1 MATRFL
7 IGQGELLTYDI
18 PPPPIVPSKAHPYT
32 VAQAKEYLVPRM
44 LDTALSMQALPADA
58 CPEDVA
64 VARIDLH
71 PSYIAKSFFP
81 KDLLR
86 AADLTAIG
94 SRTVRVKPRNEIRKT
109 APEVSDT
116 TRLFVAGTRA
126 AFARLPSI
134 VNELVEGSK
143 LGLQFAEIENFD
155 PMTVEDRIRGEIK
168 ATNRV
173 FEVGLHLL
181 PGFGPD
187 EVRVR
192 FDRYAKRL
200 GFAINHDL
208 QFPVGRML
216 FLALSGSADAIPTLA
231 RFSLVRTIRT
241 MPALRG
247 ARPMVRGAP
256 VSVGFTLPTAA
267 PLSDEP
273 SVVIL
278 DGGLPRDNVVKRY
291 VGRYIKSD
299 ETANDIDDYNEHG
312 LGVTSAFLFGP
323 IDPGAVAPRPFAAAD
338 HFRVLD
344 ALSDE
349 EDPYEL
355 YRTLGHVED
364 VLLSRQYQFIN
375 LSLGPNMSTDDGD
388 VHAWTAVLDTLLSDG
403 ETLMTVAVGNNGEAD
418 VATGLHRI
426 QVPADGVNA
435 LSVGAANRTTVDW
448 ARASYSA
455 QGPGRSPGRRKP
467 DVVAFG
473 GSPKEYFHVPMRGVK
488 PQLVATMGTSFAAP
502 YVLRTA
508 VGVRAVLGEAV
519 HPLTIKALM
528 IHAAHNDPGAQAHE
542 VGWGRI
548 PTDLNEIIM
557 CGDGEARILYQGLL
571 RPGKYLRAPVPLPK
585 DPLNGR
591 VSLAA
596 TFCYASPV
604 DVEDAAAYTKAGL
617 TIAFRPHS
625 GKTKNGAKSAATKSF
640 FSQQEFRT
648 EQEQRS
654 DLGKWETVL
663 HASRSMLGSSLN
675 QACFDIHYNA
685 RDGGASAGAG
695 SELIRYALVLT
706 VRAPKHVDL
715 HGDILAMHGLLKA
728 IEPRIS
734 LPLRSGSIGL

>member
-18 PPPPIVPSKAHPYT
+18 PPPPIVPSKTHPYT
-32 VAQAKEYLVPRM
+32 LEQAKEFLVPRM
-44 LDTALSMQALPADA
+44 LNAALAMQKLPAEA

-64 VARIDLH
+64 VAKIDLH
-71 PSYIAKSFFP
+71 PAYIAKSYFP
-81 KDLLR
+81 RDLLR
-86 AADLTAIG
+86 AADLSSVG
-94 SRTVRVKPRNEIRKT
+94 SRTVRVKCKHDVRKT

-116 TRLFVAGTRA
+116 TQLFVAGTRA

-134 VNELVEGSK
+134 AAELMEGSK
-143 LGLQFAEIENFD
+143 LGIQLAEIENFD
-155 PMTVEDRIRGEIK
+155 LMTAEDRIRGDIK
-168 ATNRV
+168 ASTKV

-181 PGFGPD
+181 PGSGPD
-187 EVRVR
+187 EVRIR
-192 FDRYAKRL
+192 FDHYAKKL
-200 GFAINHDL
+200 GFEVNHEL

-216 FLALSGSADAIPTLA
+216 FLAVAGAASAIPELA

-241 MPALRG
+241 MPAIRG
-247 ARPMVRGAP
+247 ARPMTRGTP
-256 VSVGFTLPTAA
+256 LSVSFTLPAAA

-273 SVVIL
+273 SVAIL
-278 DGGLPRDNVVKRY
+278 DGGLPKDTVVQRY
-291 VGRYIKSD
+291 VGRYLKSD
-299 ETANDIDDYNEHG
+299 ESAEDIDDYNEHG
-312 LGVTSAFLFGP
+312 LGVTSAYLFGP
-323 IDPGAVAPRPFAAAD
+323 IEPGAIAPRPFAPAD

-344 ALSDE
+344 ALSDK

-355 YRTLGHVED
+355 YRTLGHIED

-375 LSLGPNMSTDDGD
+375 LSLGPNLSTDDGD
-388 VHAWTAVLDTLLSDG
+388 VHAWTAVLDTMLSDG
-403 ETLMTVAVGNNGEAD
+403 ETLMTVAAGNNGEAD

-426 QVPADGVNA
+426 QVPADSVNA
-435 LSVGAANRTTVDW
+435 LSVGAANRTTDDW
-448 ARASYSA
+448 ARAAYSA

-473 GSPKEYFHVPMRGVK
+473 GSPKEYFHVPARGVK
-488 PQLVATMGTSFAAP
+488 PQLTATMGTSFAAP

-528 IHAAHNDPGAQAHE
+528 IHAAHNDPGAHADE

-585 DPLNGR
+585 VPLTGR
-591 VSLAA
+591 VSLSA

-625 GKTKNGAKSAATKSF
+625 AKTKNGAKSATTKAF
-640 FSQQEFRT
+640 FSQHEFRT

-663 HASRSMLGSSLN
+663 HASHRMLGTSLN
-675 QACFDIHYNA
+675 LACFDIHYNA
-685 RDGGASAGAG
+685 RDGGANAGAG

-715 HGDILAMHGLLKA
+715 HGEILASHGLLKA
-728 IEPRIS
+728 IEPRIT
-734 LPLRSGSIGL
+734 LPLRSS

>member
-1 MATRFL
+1 MAARFL

-18 PPPPIVPSKAHPYT
+18 PAPPIVPSKAHPYT
-32 VAQAKEYLVPRM
+32 LAQAKEYLVPRM
-44 LDTALSMQALPADA
+44 LDTALAMQALPADA

-64 VARIDLH
+64 VAKLNLH
-71 PSYIAKSFFP
+71 PAYIAKSFFP
-81 KDLLR
+81 RDLLR
-86 AADLTAIG
+86 AANLTSVG
-94 SRTVRVKPRNEIRKT
+94 SRTVRVKPRSDTRKT
-109 APEVSDT
+109 APEVCDT
-116 TRLFVAGTRA
+116 TQLFVAGTRA
-126 AFARLPSI
+126 AFAKLPSI
-134 VNELVEGSK
+134 ASELVDGSK
-143 LGLQFAEIENFD
+143 PGIQLAEIETFD
-155 PMTVEDRIRGEIK
+155 PMTIEDRIRGEIK
-168 ATNRV
+168 ATTSV

-181 PGFGPD
+181 PGSGAD

-192 FDRYAKRL
+192 FDRYAKKL
-200 GFAINHDL
+200 GFEVNHQW

-216 FLALSGSADAIPTLA
+216 FLAVAGPASKIPALA
-231 RFSLVRTIRT
+231 RFSLVRAIRA
-241 MPALRG
+241 MPAIRG
-247 ARPMVRGAP
+247 ARPMTRGTP
-256 VSVGFTLPTAA
+256 VSVGFTLPAAA

-273 SVVIL
+273 SVAIL
-278 DGGLPRDNVVKRY
+278 DGGLPKDNVVKRY
-291 VGRYIKSD
+291 VGRYLKSD
-299 ETANDIDDYNEHG
+299 DSANDIDDYNEHG

-323 IDPGAVAPRPFAAAD
+323 IEPGAVAPRPFASAD

-375 LSLGPNMSTDDGD
+375 LSLGPNLSTDDGD
-388 VHAWTAVLDTLLSDG
+388 VHAWTAVLDTMLSDG

-426 QVPADGVNA
+426 QVPGDSVNA
-435 LSVGAANRTTVDW
+435 LSVGAANRTSADW
-448 ARASYSA
+448 TRATYSA

-473 GSPKEYFHVPMRGVK
+473 GSPKEYFHVPTRGSK
-488 PQLVATMGTSFAAP
+488 PSLTATMGTSFAAP

-508 VGVRAVLGEAV
+508 VGIRAVLGEAV

-528 IHAAHNDPGAQAHE
+528 IHAARSDPGANADE

-557 CGDGEARILYQGLL
+557 CSDGEARILYQGLL

-585 DPLNGR
+585 APLTGR
-591 VSLAA
+591 VSLSA

-617 TIAFRPHS
+617 TIAFRPHAA
-625 GKTKNGAKSAATKSF
+625 KTKKGARSAATKAF

-663 HASRSMLGSSLN
+663 HATHGMLGSSLN

-685 RDGGASAGAG
+685 RDGGANAGTG

-706 VRAPKHVDL
+706 VRAPKHTDL
-715 HGDILAMHGLLKA
+715 HGDILASHGLLKA

-734 LPLRSGSIGL
+734 LPLRSGSIGS

>member
-18 PPPPIVPSKAHPYT
+18 PPPPIVPSKVHPYT
-32 VAQAKEYLVPRM
+32 VAQAKEYLVPQM
-44 LDTALSMQALPADA
+44 LNNALAMQLLPADA

-64 VARIDLH
+64 VAKIDLH
-71 PSYIAKSFFP
+71 PAYIAKSFFP
-81 KDLLR
+81 KELLR

-94 SRTVRVKPRNEIRKT
+94 SRTVRLKPRNDVRKK
-109 APEVSDT
+109 APDVSDT
-116 TRLFVAGTRA
+116 TRLFVAGTRS

-134 VNELVEGSK
+134 ANELVEGSK
-143 LGLQFAEIENFD
+143 LGMQLAEIEAFN
-155 PMTVEDRIRGEIK
+155 PMLVEDRIRGEIGG
-168 ATNRV
+168 ATHV

-181 PGFGPD
+181 PGSGPD
-187 EVRVR
+187 TVRIL
-192 FDRYAKRL
+192 FDQYARKL
-200 GFAINHDL
+200 GFEVNHEL

-216 FLALSGSADAIPTLA
+216 FLAVFGAADAIPRLA
-231 RFSLVRTIRT
+231 QFTLVRTIRT
-241 MPALRG
+241 MPVLRG
-247 ARPMVRGAP
+247 VRPMTRGNP
-256 VSVGFTLPTAA
+256 VSVGFTLPTTAA
-267 PLSDEP
+267 LSDEP
-273 SVVIL
+273 SVAIL
-278 DGGLPRDNVVKRY
+278 DGGLPDGNVVQRY
-291 VGRYIKSD
+291 VGRYLKSD
-299 ETANDIDDYNEHG
+299 NSASDINDYNDHG

-323 IDPGAVAPRPFAAAD
+323 IEPGTVASRPFATVD

-344 ALSDE
+344 VQSNKE
-349 EDPYEL
+349 NPYEL
-355 YRTLGHVED
+355 YRTLGHIED

-375 LSLGPNMSTDDGD
+375 LSLGPNLSTDDGD
-388 VHAWTAVLDTLLSDG
+388 VHAWTAVLDTVLSDG
-403 ETLMTVAVGNNGEAD
+403 ETLMTVAAGNNGEAD

-426 QVPADGVNA
+426 QVPADSVNV
-435 LSVGAANRTTVDW
+435 LSVGAANRTTSDW
-448 ARASYSA
+448 SRASYSA

-473 GSPKEYFHVPMRGVK
+473 GSPKEYFHVPARGVN
-488 PQLVATMGTSFAAP
+488 PQLVTTMGTSFAAP

-508 VGVRAVLGEAV
+508 VGIRAVLGEAV

-528 IHAAHNDPGAQAHE
+528 IHAARNDQNVHADE

-548 PTDLNEIIM
+548 PADLNEIII
-557 CGDGEARILYQGLL
+557 CGDGEARILYQGML

-585 DPLNGR
+585 TPLNGR
-591 VSLAA
+591 VSLSA

-625 GKTKNGAKSAATKSF
+625 EKTKKGAKSVATRPF
-640 FSQQEFRT
+640 FSQQAFRT

-663 HASRSMLGSSLN
+663 HASHQLLGSSLHE
-675 QACFDIHYNA
+675 ACFDIHYNA
-685 RDGGASAGAG
+685 RDGGANASTG

-706 VRAPKHVDL
+706 VRASKHADL
-715 HGDILAMHGLLKA
+715 HGEILASHGLLKA

-734 LPLRSGSIGL
+734 LPLRSGSISS

>member
-18 PPPPIVPSKAHPYT
+18 PPPPMVPSKAHPYT

-44 LDTALSMQALPADA
+44 LDTALAMQALAADA

-64 VARIDLH
+64 VAKIDLH
-71 PSYIAKSFFP
+71 PAYIAKSFFP
-81 KDLLR
+81 RDLLR
-86 AADLTAIG
+86 AADLTAVG
-94 SRTVRVKPRNEIRKT
+94 SRTVRVRPRNEVRKK

-116 TRLFVAGTRA
+116 TRIFVAGTRA

-134 VNELVEGSK
+134 ANELVEGSK
-143 LGLQFAEIENFD
+143 LGIQLAEIEAFD
-155 PMTVEDRIRGEIK
+155 SMTVEDRIRGEIK
-168 ATNRV
+168 ATTRV

-181 PGFGPD
+181 PNSGPD

-192 FDRYAKRL
+192 FDHYAKRL
-200 GFAINHDL
+200 GFEVNHDL

-216 FLALSGSADAIPTLA
+216 FLAVSGAAAAIPKLA
-231 RFSLVRTIRT
+231 RFSMVRTIRT

-247 ARPMVRGAP
+247 ARPMTRSTP
-256 VSVGFTLPTAA
+256 VSVGFTLPAAA

-273 SVVIL
+273 SVAIL
-278 DGGLPRDNVVKRY
+278 DGGLPKDNVVQRY
-291 VGRYIKSD
+291 VGRYLKSD
-299 ETANDIDDYNEHG
+299 AAANDIDDYNDHG

-323 IDPGAVAPRPFAAAD
+323 LEPGTVAPRPFAAAD

-344 ALSDE
+344 ELSDE

-375 LSLGPNMSTDDGD
+375 LSLGPNLSTDDGD
-388 VHAWTAVLDTLLSDG
+388 VHAWTAVLDTMLSDG
-403 ETLMTVAVGNNGEAD
+403 ETLMTVAAGNNGEAD

-426 QVPADGVNA
+426 QVPADSVNA
-435 LSVGAANRTTVDW
+435 LSVGASNRTTADW
-448 ARASYSA
+448 VRASYSA

-473 GSPKEYFHVPMRGVK
+473 GSPKEYFHVPMRGMK
-488 PQLVATMGTSFAAP
+488 PRLLATMGTSFAAP

-528 IHAAHNDPGAQAHE
+528 IHAAHNDPGAHADE

-585 DPLNGR
+585 APLSGR
-591 VSLAA
+591 VSLSA

-625 GKTKNGAKSAATKSF
+625 EKAKKGAKSATTRPF

-663 HASRSMLGSSLN
+663 HASHTMLGSSLN

-685 RDGGASAGAG
+685 RDGGANAGSG

-715 HGDILAMHGLLKA
+715 HGDILATHSLLKA

-734 LPLRSGSIGL
+734 LPLRSGSVGS

>member
-7 IGQGELLTYDI
+7 IGQGELLAYDI
-18 PPPPIVPSKAHPYT
+18 PPPPIIPSKAHPYT
-32 VAQAKEYLVPRM
+32 LAQAKEFLVPRM
-44 LDTALSMQALPADA
+44 LSTALAMQDLAADA
-58 CPEDVA
+58 CPDDVA
-64 VARIDLH
+64 VAKIDLH
-71 PSYIAKSFFP
+71 PAYIAKSFFP

-86 AADLTAIG
+86 AADLTSIG
-94 SRTVRVKPRNEIRKT
+94 SRTVRVKPRNDVRKK
-109 APEVSDT
+109 APEISDT
-116 TRLFVAGTRA
+116 TELFVAGTRA
-126 AFARLPSI
+126 AFAKLPSI
-134 VNELVEGSK
+134 AGELAEGSK
-143 LGLQFAEIENFD
+143 LGSQLAEIEAFE
-155 PMTVEDRIRGEIK
+155 PMTAHDRIRGEIK
-168 ATNRV
+168 ATTRV

-181 PGFGPD
+181 PGCGPD
-187 EVRVR
+187 EVRTR
-192 FDRYAKRL
+192 FERYARKL
-200 GFAINHDL
+200 EFKVNHEL

-216 FLALSGSADAIPTLA
+216 FLALSGPASGITDLA
-231 RFSLVRTIRT
+231 QFTLVRSVRT
-241 MPALRG
+241 MPGIRG
-247 ARPMVRGAP
+247 ARPISRGTP
-256 VSVGFTLPTAA
+256 LSVGFKLPLVD

-273 SVVIL
+273 SVAIL
-278 DGGLPRDNVVKRY
+278 DGGLPKDTVVQRY
-291 VGRYIKSD
+291 VGRYLKSD
-299 ETANDIDDYNEHG
+299 ESANDIDDYNEHG

-323 IDPGAVAPRPFAAAD
+323 IEPGTIAPRPFAAAD

-344 ALSDE
+344 ALSDA

-364 VLLSRQYQFIN
+364 VLLSRQYQFVN
-375 LSLGPNMSTDDGD
+375 LSLGPNLSTDDGD

-403 ETLMTVAVGNNGEAD
+403 ETLMTVAAGNNGEAD

-426 QVPADGVNA
+426 QVPADSVNA
-435 LSVGAANRTTVDW
+435 LSVGAANRTTADW
-448 ARASYSA
+448 ARAAYSA
-455 QGPGRSPGRRKP
+455 QGPGRNPGRRKP

-473 GSPKEYFHVPMRGVK
+473 GSPKEYFHVAARGPK
-488 PQLVATMGTSFAAP
+488 PVLATTMGTSFAAP

-528 IHAAHNDPGAQAHE
+528 IHAANNDSGAPVDE

-548 PTDLNEIIM
+548 PSDLNDIIM

-571 RPGKYLRAPVPLPK
+571 RPGKYMRAPVPLPK
-585 DPLNGR
+585 APLSGR
-591 VSLAA
+591 VSLSA

-625 GKTKNGAKSAATKSF
+625 AKIKKGGKSPATRTF
-640 FSQQEFRT
+640 FSQQEYRT

-663 HASRSMLGSSLN
+663 HASDRMLGTSLH

-685 RDGGASAGAG
+685 RDGGAHAG
-695 SELIRYALVLT
+695 SGAELIRYALVLT

-715 HGDILAMHGLLKA
+715 HGDILANHSLLKA
-728 IEPRIS
+728 IEPRVS
-734 LPLRSGSIGL
+734 LPLRSGSIRS